1 MESGPF
7 SNAQVKAES
16 KKFVMVKV
24 DGDKDK
30 ARVQAAGVEGYPT
43 FQILDPDGK
52 EIWKD
57 AGYMEVDVLLRVLA
71 DALAKV
77 PPPEQK

>member
-24 DGDKDK
+24 DGDKDQ
-30 ARVQAAGVEGYPT
+30 AHVQAAGVKGYPT

-57 AGYMEVDVLLRVLA
+57 AGYMEVDALLRVFA

-77 PPPEQK
+77 PPPEK